1 MFINIRWQVSLYFHT
16 CNEGTLIVFTF
27 SVTHHY
33 PPILWFPSHL
43 PVPYFYVIAPFYI
56 IHEKNHAI
64 SVFLHL
70 FTHTHTKTWR
80 MFFIVHSLVGTQTG
94 FVTWAL
100 WINTIKM
107 SVHISLRIM
116 ELERFIKHCFCR
128 TNYYRRVLAIM
139 SGTSGLQQ
147 PLTAKVILKSS
158 AAL

>member
-16 CNEGTLIVFTF
+16 CIHFLCHPPLSSYSLVPFPPSCSLFLCHCPFLYYTWEKSCNISLSA
-27 SVTHHY
+27 SVY
-33 PPILWFPSHL
+33 
-43 PVPYFYVIAPFYI
+43 
-56 IHEKNHAI
+56 
-64 SVFLHL
+64 
-70 FTHTHTKTWR
+70 THTHTKTWR